1 MEDFQNEEMLQQP
14 EMQNEAPQPEPQA
27 PQSNGG
33 IDWGGDIARFFTQDL
48 KDMFLAVIKR
58 PATGAQKW
66 LDESKSK
73 SIVNPIIMVATSFV
87 LLTLFS
93 FIVLRIKFGSYVG
106 FGTALAIGTSPIFF
120 SLFTSLFMFVFLA
133 IKQKPDIILAFR
145 HSAIHVLLLTIA
157 MVAILTTF
165 MIFVKITQSTM
176 FGLAMGKVPSG
187 FGFGALLIMLVSVY
201 AISMGFSAARQTLKT
216 CQKDD
221 KEGYSWY
228 IAPLVVFLSI
238 YFSFFIVSA
247 ML

>member
-1 MEDFQNEEMLQQP
+1 MEEFQNEEMQQP
-14 EMQNEAPQPEPQA
+14 EAPKTAQQPEPQA

-33 IDWGGDIARFFTQDL
+33 IDWGGDITRFFTQDI

-66 LDESKSK
+66 LDETKSK
-73 SIVNPIIMVATSFV
+73 SIVNPIFMVATSFV

-93 FIVLRIKFGSYVG
+93 FIVLRIKIGSSVG
-106 FGTALAIGTSPIFF
+106 FGTALAIGTTPIFF
-120 SLFTSLFMFVFLA
+120 SLFTSLFMFIFLA

-157 MVAILTTF
+157 MVLIL
-165 MIFVKITQSTM
+165 STM
-176 FGLAMGKVPSG
+176 LVFIDQYSLMGIMFQKVSKGLG
-187 FGFGALLIMLVSVY
+187 FGFLLIMLISIY

-238 YFSFFIVSA
+238 YMTYLIVSIF
-247 ML
+247 